1 MGIVIT
7 DTAGRRDCCHMH
19 LTIPKTFIRFV
30 GNSLHKTDFTRCD
43 DWVHRIRHWL
53 DEGIRELYFFMHMHD
68 EAYSPELTVYLVQKL
83 NKTCNLNLPL
93 PVLESQSQQGSL
105 L

>member
-1 MGIVIT
+1 
-7 DTAGRRDCCHMH
+7 MH

-43 DWVHRIRHWL
+43 DWANRIKYWL
-53 DEGIRELYFFMHMHD
+53 DAGIRELYFFMHMHD

-83 NKTCNLNLPL
+83 NKTCHLNLPL
-93 PVLESQSQQGSL
+93 PVLEPPALQL
-105 L
+105 DFL